1 MVGALFKWIGLLAFG
16 LAVFFFSYHQNKR
29 LLDWLKFQSI
39 GTRDYIVEKLQLMF
53 IEIPPGQILMGQF
66 ALAGGLGVG
75 MFLLCLPNFFI
86 AFFFGAI
93 LTMVGWKAPKPIVD
107 FFYRRRIK
115 KFVNQMIDGLSLMA
129 NGMKSGLSIVQ
140 SLSLVTQE
148 LPDPIKQEFNL
159 VLNQNKLGVPL
170 EEAFTNLS
178 KRIESDDVEMFVT
191 SINILKE
198 TGGNLAET
206 FDTIVVTMRERIKV
220 ENKIDA
226 LTAQGRTQGFFLC
239 MVPPALLVIFTQIDP
254 EFMRPLMT
262 TTIGM
267 IILGIIFTMEIAA
280 IFVILKITKVDV

>member
-1 MVGALFKWIGLLAFG
+1 MVGDLFKWIGLLALG
-16 LAVFFFSYHQNKR
+16 IAVFLFSYHQNKR

-39 GTRDYIVEKLQLMF
+39 GTRDYIVERLQLMF
-53 IEIPPGQILMGQF
+53 IEIPTSQILMGQF
-66 ALAGGLGVG
+66 ALAGGMGLGAFVI
-75 MFLLCLPNFFI
+75 CLPNLFP
-86 AFFFGAI
+86 AFMFGGLMTVI
-93 LTMVGWKAPKPIVD
+93 GWKAPKPIVD
-107 FFYRRRIK
+107 FLYRRRVR

-148 LPDPIKQEFNL
+148 LPDPIRQEFNL

-178 KRIESDDVEMFVT
+178 KRVESDDVEMFVT

-226 LTAQGRTQGFFLC
+226 LTMQGRTQGFFLC
-239 MVPPALLVIFTQIDP
+239 AVPPALLIIFMQIDP
-254 EFMRPLMT
+254 EFMRPLVT

-267 IILGIIFTMEIAA
+267 FILGIIFAMEIAA
-280 IFVILKITKVDV
+280 IFVIVKITKIDV